1 MAKNSEKILEAYEQ
15 ANEDASEILSYIN
28 SISNPRE
35 LMYSSLPSLVKN
47 LESKNSQ
54 VASKYIDCAAI
65 VGGPVAAIV
74 NRSIT
79 AGELITYKSAVSGGI
94 LGALAVS
101 GMFFWPVSFLTI
113 PTAITLIV
121 SPKIKKYIKD
131 NQIKMKQKMTELQKA
146 KEKLNSWFNDLQD
159 NMKDIDEK
167 MREEMHEKFVEYKD
181 KTKELAK
188 DISIKINDCVN
199 TNTNKRIMQYNEVI
213 LKQYALQKD
222 LEDKVDFMFDKYN
235 ELLNEKQELEE
246 QISRLISLL
255 NALGCAESV
264 INHALNGEG

>member
-1 MAKNSEKILEAYEQ
+1 
-15 ANEDASEILSYIN
+15 
-28 SISNPRE
+28 
-35 LMYSSLPSLVKN
+35 
-47 LESKNSQ
+47 
-54 VASKYIDCAAI
+54 
-65 VGGPVAAIV
+65 
-74 NRSIT
+74 
-79 AGELITYKSAVSGGI
+79 
-94 LGALAVS
+94 
-101 GMFFWPVSFLTI
+101 
-113 PTAITLIV
+113 
-121 SPKIKKYIKD
+121 
-131 NQIKMKQKMTELQKA
+131 MTELQKA
-146 KEKLNSWFNDLQD
+146 KEKLNSWFNDLQN

-167 MREEMHEKFVEYKD
+167 MREEMREKFVEYKD

-199 TNTNKRIMQYNEVI
+199 INTNKRIMQYNEVI

-235 ELLNEKQELEE
+235 ELLSEKQELEE